1 MLKISEDTSELA
13 EIRNGASEIPSAAEG
28 SKQLIAL
35 LMHNN
40 SKEDCK
46 HATRK
51 ITNCARLQQT
61 GSIEWQRNYVI
72 EGC

>member
-40 SKEDCK
+40 FEEDCK
-46 HATRK
+46 QAIGKLR
-51 ITNCARLQQT
+51 NCARLQQN
-61 GSIEWQRNYVI
+61 GFIK
-72 EGC
+72 